1 MKVRFT
7 TFFRVLRRAI
17 PIAWEQLPLAQPTR
31 IAGCVTIAAL
41 NILWQGHGVLRSS
54 PMLIRFIAV
63 AVYCYV
69 VTTVAEFLWLL
80 ITGPRFTGFESPT
93 AIHGVS
99 NVDATDPLTNKLS
112 SLDTGELKIETLQ
125 LADEMK
131 RFEAGSD
138 REFVKSLAGETLPS
152 VESEAEKDEVL
163 DKQSV
168 ELMEHNLRT
177 WRTYREHFYRPAR
190 AFRNELRR
198 RLGIRNVN
206 GEPRIP
212 ALDRAVLAGAKPIAQ
227 AADYLAGL
235 ARRLR

>member
-1 MKVRFT
+1 MVRT
-7 TFFRVLRRAI
+7 PIVIRVLQRAT

-41 NILWQGHGVLRSS
+41 NILWQGHGVLRGE
-54 PMLIRFIAV
+54 PKVMRFIFVAAV
-63 AVYCYV
+63 CYF
-69 VTTVAEFLWLL
+69 VTTLAEFLWLL
-80 ITGPRFTGFESPT
+80 VTGPRFTGFESPT
-93 AIHGVS
+93 AVDGVG
-99 NVDATDPLTNKLS
+99 AETTDTLTSQLS
-112 SLDTGELKIETLQ
+112 VLDTAELKIEALQ

-138 REFVKSLAGETLPS
+138 REFVKSLESDALPAAS
-152 VESEAEKDEVL
+152 SDAEKDEAL
-163 DKQSV
+163 DQQSG

-177 WRTYREHFYRPAR
+177 WRTYREVFYRPAR
-190 AFRNELRR
+190 ALRDELRR

-212 ALDRAVLAGAKPIAQ
+212 ALDRAVMAGAKPIAQ

>member
-1 MKVRFT
+1 MVRT
-7 TFFRVLRRAI
+7 PIVIRVLTRAT

-41 NILWQGHGVLRSS
+41 NILWQGHGVLRGE
-54 PMLIRFIAV
+54 PKALRFIAV
-63 AVYCYV
+63 ALGCYF
-69 VTTVAEFLWLL
+69 VTTFAEFLWLL
-80 ITGPRFTGFESPT
+80 VTGPRFTGFESPT
-93 AIHGVS
+93 AVNGV
-99 NVDATDPLTNKLS
+99 AGTETTDPLTSQLS
-112 SLDTGELKIETLQ
+112 ALDTAELKIEALQ

-138 REFVKSLAGETLPS
+138 REFVKSLESDPLPAAS
-152 VESEAEKDEVL
+152 SESEKDEAL
-163 DKQSV
+163 DQQSS

-177 WRTYREHFYRPAR
+177 WRTYREVFYRPAR
-190 AFRNELRR
+190 AVRDELRR

-212 ALDRAVLAGAKPIAQ
+212 ALDRAVMAGAKPIAQ

>member
-1 MKVRFT
+1 MRTPIVI
-7 TFFRVLRRAI
+7 RVLRRAF

-31 IAGCVTIAAL
+31 ISGCVTIAAL

-54 PMLIRFIAV
+54 PIPIRFIVV

-69 VTTVAEFLWLL
+69 VTTVAEFLYLL
-80 ITGPRFTGFESPT
+80 VTGPRFTGFESPT
-93 AIHGVS
+93 AGES
-99 NVDATDPLTNKLS
+99 TGSA
-112 SLDTGELKIETLQ
+112 DTTEHFVVELKSLPAAELRSEALQ

-138 REFVKSLAGETLPS
+138 REFMKSLAGETVPS
-152 VESEAEKDEVL
+152 VASDNERDELL
-163 DKQSV
+163 DKQST
-168 ELMEHNLRT
+168 ELLEHNLRT

-190 AFRNELRR
+190 AVRDELRR

-206 GEPRIP
+206 AEPRIP
-212 ALDRAVLAGAKPIAQ
+212 ALDRAVMAGARPIAQ

>member
-1 MKVRFT
+1 MRFLT
-7 TFFRVLRRAI
+7 LLRVLRRAI
-17 PIAWEQLPLAQPTR
+17 PVAWDQLPLAQPTR

-54 PMLIRFIAV
+54 PAPVRFV
-63 AVYCYV
+63 VVGVYCYV
-69 VTTVAEFLWLL
+69 VTTIAELLWLL
-80 ITGPRFTGFESPT
+80 VTGPRFTGFESPT
-93 AIHGVS
+93 AVHGVQE
-99 NVDATDPLTNKLS
+99 VDAPDALKTELA
-112 SLDTGELKIETLQ
+112 SLGTGELRIEALQ

-138 REFVKSLAGETLPS
+138 REFVKSLAGITLPE
-152 VESEAEKDEVL
+152 VASEAEKDEVL

-168 ELMEHNLRT
+168 ELVEHNLRT

-190 AFRNELRR
+190 ALRDELRR

>member
-1 MKVRFT
+1 MPV
-7 TFFRVLRRAI
+7 
-17 PIAWEQLPLAQPTR
+17 AWEQLPLIQPTR

-41 NILWQGHGVLRSS
+41 NILWQGHGVLRTV
-54 PMLIRFIAV
+54 PAPVRFMAV
-63 AVYCYV
+63 ALYCYV
-69 VTTVAEFLWLL
+69 VTTAAEFLWLL

-93 AIHGVS
+93 NGETAGS
-99 NVDATDPLTNKLS
+99 A
-112 SLDTGELKIETLQ
+112 DTAEHLVAELQTLPAEELRAEALH

-138 REFVKSLAGETLPS
+138 REFVKSLAGETLPETS
-152 VESEAEKDEVL
+152 SEKEHEDLL
-163 DKQSV
+163 DKQST
-168 ELMEHNLRT
+168 ELLEHNMRT

-190 AFRNELRR
+190 AVRNELRR

-212 ALDRAVLAGAKPIAQ
+212 ALDRAVMAGARPIAQ

>member
-1 MKVRFT
+1 MRLT

-54 PMLIRFIAV
+54 PMLIRFTAV

-80 ITGPRFTGFESPT
+80 VTGPRFTGFESPT
-93 AIHGVS
+93 AAHGVGR
-99 NVDATDPLTNKLS
+99 VDATDPLTNQLS
-112 SLDTGELKIETLQ
+112 SLDTGELRIEALQ

-152 VESEAEKDEVL
+152 VASEAEKDEVL
-163 DKQSV
+163 DKQSA

>member
-1 MKVRFT
+1 MPV
-7 TFFRVLRRAI
+7 
-17 PIAWEQLPLAQPTR
+17 
-31 IAGCVTIAAL
+31 
-41 NILWQGHGVLRSS
+41 
-54 PMLIRFIAV
+54 RFIAV
-63 AVYCYV
+63 ALYCYV
-69 VTTVAEFLWLL
+69 VTTAAEFLWLL
-80 ITGPRFTGFESPT
+80 LTGPRFTGFESPT
-93 AIHGVS
+93 AGEGVGK
-99 NVDATDPLTNKLS
+99 A
-112 SLDTGELKIETLQ
+112 DTAEHMVAELKTLPADALKTEALH

-138 REFVKSLAGETLPS
+138 REFVKSLAGEALPAVAS
-152 VESEAEKDEVL
+152 ESEHDELL
-163 DKQSV
+163 DKQST
-168 ELMEHNLRT
+168 ELLEHNLRT

-190 AFRNELRR
+190 AVRDELRR

>member
-1 MKVRFT
+1 MVRT
-7 TFFRVLRRAI
+7 PIVIRVLARAT

-41 NILWQGHGVLRSS
+41 NILWQGHGVLRGE
-54 PMLIRFIAV
+54 PKALRFIAV
-63 AVYCYV
+63 AVSCYL
-69 VTTVAEFLWLL
+69 VTTFAEFLWLL
-80 ITGPRFTGFESPT
+80 VTGPRFTGFESPT
-93 AIHGVS
+93 AANGVAAS
-99 NVDATDPLTNKLS
+99 ETTDPLTNQLS
-112 SLDTGELKIETLQ
+112 ALDTAELKIEALQ

-138 REFVKSLAGETLPS
+138 REFVKSLESDPLPAAS
-152 VESEAEKDEVL
+152 SEAEKDEAF
-163 DKQSV
+163 DQQSS

-177 WRTYREHFYRPAR
+177 WRTYREVFYRPAR
-190 AFRNELRR
+190 ALRDELRR

-212 ALDRAVLAGAKPIAQ
+212 ALDRAVMAGAKPIAQ

>member
-1 MKVRFT
+1 M
-7 TFFRVLRRAI
+7 RRAV
-17 PIAWEQLPLAQPTR
+17 PIAWNQLALAQPTR

-54 PMLIRFIAV
+54 PIPIRFIVV
-63 AVYCYV
+63 ALYCYV
-69 VTTVAEFLWLL
+69 VTTASEFLWLL
-80 ITGPRFTGFESPT
+80 VTGPRFTGFESPSSGDAVGKMDT
-93 AIHGVS
+93 AEHL
-99 NVDATDPLTNKLS
+99 AAHLQTLPAA
-112 SLDTGELKIETLQ
+112 ELRTEALQ

-138 REFVKSLAGETLPS
+138 REFVKSLAGEALPAIVS
-152 VESEAEKDEVL
+152 ESEHEEEL
-163 DKQSV
+163 DKQSA
-168 ELMEHNLRT
+168 ELLEHNLRT

-190 AFRNELRR
+190 AVRNELRR
-198 RLGIRNVN
+198 RLGIRNVA

-212 ALDRAVLAGAKPIAQ
+212 ALDKAQLNGAKPIAQ

>member
-1 MKVRFT
+1 M
-7 TFFRVLRRAI
+7 LRRAI

-31 IAGCVTIAAL
+31 ISGCVTIAAL

-54 PMLIRFIAV
+54 PIPIRFVVV
-63 AVYCYV
+63 ALYCYV
-69 VTTVAEFLWLL
+69 VTTVAEFVYLL
-80 ITGPRFTGFESPT
+80 VTGPRFTGFESAT
-93 AIHGVS
+93 AGES
-99 NVDATDPLTNKLS
+99 AGNA
-112 SLDTGELKIETLQ
+112 DTAEHFVAELKSLPAAELRSEALH

-138 REFVKSLAGETLPS
+138 REFVKSLTGETTPS
-152 VESEAEKDEVL
+152 VVSELERDELL
-163 DKQSV
+163 DKQSA
-168 ELMEHNLRT
+168 ELLEHNLRT

-190 AFRNELRR
+190 AVRDELRR

-206 GEPRIP
+206 SEPRIP
-212 ALDRAVLAGAKPIAQ
+212 ALDRAVMAGARPIAQ

>member
-1 MKVRFT
+1 MRF
-7 TFFRVLRRAI
+7 FIVFRVLRRAI
-17 PIAWEQLPLAQPTR
+17 PIAWEQLILAQATR

-41 NILWQGHGVLRSS
+41 NILWQGHGVLRTTRA
-54 PMLIRFIAV
+54 PLRFIAV

-93 AIHGVS
+93 NGEAVGK
-99 NVDATDPLTNKLS
+99 A
-112 SLDTGELKIETLQ
+112 DTAEHMVAALKTLPAEELREEALL

-138 REFVKSLAGETLPS
+138 REFVKSLAGETLPDTS
-152 VESEAEKDEVL
+152 SEKEHDELL
-163 DKQSV
+163 DQHST
-168 ELMEHNLRT
+168 ELLEHNMRT

-190 AFRNELRR
+190 AVRDELRR
-198 RLGIRNVN
+198 RLGIRNVA

>member
-1 MKVRFT
+1 MRF
-7 TFFRVLRRAI
+7 FIIFRVLRRAI
-17 PIAWEQLPLAQPTR
+17 PIAWEQLHLVQPTR

-41 NILWQGHGVLRSS
+41 NILWQGHGVLRTT
-54 PMLIRFIAV
+54 PAPLRFIAV
-63 AVYCYV
+63 ALYCFV
-69 VTTVAEFLWLL
+69 VTTVAEFLYLL
-80 ITGPRFTGFESPT
+80 VTGPRFTGFESPT
-93 AIHGVS
+93 NGDAPGRADTAEHM
-99 NVDATDPLTNKLS
+99 VD
-112 SLDTGELKIETLQ
+112 SLKSLPAEALRSEARQ
-125 LADEMK
+125 RADEMK

-138 REFVKSLAGETLPS
+138 REFVKSLAGETLPDAS
-152 VESEAEKDEVL
+152 SEKEHDELL
-163 DKQSV
+163 DQQSK
-168 ELMEHNLRT
+168 ELLEHNMRT

-190 AFRNELRR
+190 AVRDELRR

>member
-1 MKVRFT
+1 MRLFIVS
-7 TFFRVLRRAI
+7 RVLRRAI
-17 PIAWEQLPLAQPTR
+17 PIAWEQLALAQPTR

-41 NILWQGHGVLRSS
+41 NILWQGHGVLRDS
-54 PMLIRFIAV
+54 PVPIRFIVV
-63 AVYCYV
+63 ALYCYV

-80 ITGPRFTGFESPT
+80 VTGPRFTGFESPT
-93 AIHGVS
+93 NGEAP
-99 NVDATDPLTNKLS
+99 DKA
-112 SLDTGELKIETLQ
+112 DTAEHLVAELKTLPAEALRTEALQ

-138 REFVKSLAGETLPS
+138 REFVKSLAGDDLPDA
-152 VESEAEKDEVL
+152 ESEKEHEELL
-163 DKQSV
+163 DKQST
-168 ELMEHNLRT
+168 ELLEHNLRT

-190 AFRNELRR
+190 ALRDELRR

-212 ALDRAVLAGAKPIAQ
+212 ALDRAVMAGAKPIAQ

>member
-1 MKVRFT
+1 MVRT
-7 TFFRVLRRAI
+7 PIVIRVLRRAT
-17 PIAWEQLPLAQPTR
+17 PVAWEQLSLTQPTR

-41 NILWQGHGVLRSS
+41 NILWQGHGVLRGE
-54 PMLIRFIAV
+54 PMPIRFIVVLAS
-63 AVYCYV
+63 CYF
-69 VTTVAEFLWLL
+69 VTTLAEFLWLL
-80 ITGPRFTGFESPT
+80 ATGPRFTGFESPT
-93 AIHGVS
+93 AVDGVPAAD
-99 NVDATDPLTNKLS
+99 NADALPSEFST
-112 SLDTGELKIETLQ
+112 LDTAELKIEALQ

-138 REFVKSLAGETLPS
+138 REFVKSLESDPLPAAS
-152 VESEAEKDEVL
+152 SEAEKDEAL
-163 DKQSV
+163 DQQSV

-177 WRTYREHFYRPAR
+177 WRTYREVFYRPAR
-190 AFRNELRR
+190 ALRDELRR

-212 ALDRAVLAGAKPIAQ
+212 ALDRAVMAGAKPIAQ

>member
-1 MKVRFT
+1 MVRISIVY
-7 TFFRVLRRAI
+7 RVLQRAT
-17 PIAWEQLPLAQPTR
+17 PVAWEQLPLAQPTR
-31 IAGCVTIAAL
+31 IAGCVTISAL
-41 NILWQGHGVLRSS
+41 NILWQGHGVLRGE
-54 PMLIRFIAV
+54 PMLLRFFAV
-63 AVYCYV
+63 AAYCYL
-69 VTTVAEFLWLL
+69 VTTSAEFLWLL

-93 AIHGVS
+93 AVNGVAS
-99 NVDATDPLTNKLS
+99 TDTPDPLPSELS
-112 SLDTGELKIETLQ
+112 ALDTAELKIEALQ

-138 REFVKSLAGETLPS
+138 REFVKSLASDPLPAAS
-152 VESEAEKDEVL
+152 TDAEKDEAL
-163 DKQSV
+163 DQQSA

-177 WRTYREHFYRPAR
+177 WRTYREVFYRPAR
-190 AFRNELRR
+190 ALRDELRR

-212 ALDRAVLAGAKPIAQ
+212 ALDRAVMAGAKPIAQ

>member
-1 MKVRFT
+1 MRF
-7 TFFRVLRRAI
+7 FIVFRVLRRAV
-17 PIAWEQLPLAQPTR
+17 PVAWEQLPLAQPTR

-54 PMLIRFIAV
+54 PVPIRFVAV
-63 AVYCYV
+63 ALYCYV
-69 VTTVAEFLWLL
+69 VTTVSEFLWLL

-93 AIHGVS
+93 SGESAG
-99 NVDATDPLTNKLS
+99 NA
-112 SLDTGELKIETLQ
+112 DTAEQMVVELKTLPAAE
-125 LADEMK
+125 LRTEALHMADEMK

-138 REFVKSLAGETLPS
+138 REFVKSLAGDTLLGASSET
-152 VESEAEKDEVL
+152 EHDELL
-163 DKQSV
+163 DKQSA
-168 ELMEHNLRT
+168 ELLEHNLRT

-190 AFRNELRR
+190 ALRDELRR

-212 ALDRAVLAGAKPIAQ
+212 ALDRAVLAGAKPITQ

>member
-1 MKVRFT
+1 MRFT
-7 TFFRVLRRAI
+7 TFLRVLRRAI

-31 IAGCVTIAAL
+31 ISGCITIAAL

-63 AVYCYV
+63 ALYSYV

-93 AIHGVS
+93 AVHGVGK
-99 NVDATDPLTNKLS
+99 VDATDPLTSQLS
-112 SLDTGELKIETLQ
+112 ALDTGELRIEALQ

-152 VESEAEKDEVL
+152 VDSEAEKDEVL
-163 DKQSV
+163 DKQSS

-190 AFRNELRR
+190 AFRDELRR

>member
-1 MKVRFT
+1 M
-7 TFFRVLRRAI
+7 
-17 PIAWEQLPLAQPTR
+17 
-31 IAGCVTIAAL
+31 
-41 NILWQGHGVLRSS
+41 
-54 PMLIRFIAV
+54 
-63 AVYCYV
+63 
-69 VTTVAEFLWLL
+69 L

-93 AIHGVS
+93 AIHGVA

-112 SLDTGELKIETLQ
+112 SRDTGELRIETLQ

-163 DKQSV
+163 DKQSS

-190 AFRNELRR
+190 AFRDELRR

-212 ALDRAVLAGAKPIAQ
+212 ALDRAVLAGARPIAQ

>member
-1 MKVRFT
+1 MVRT
-7 TFFRVLRRAI
+7 PIVIRVLRRAT

-41 NILWQGHGVLRSS
+41 NILWQGHGVLRGE
-54 PMLIRFIAV
+54 PKPIRFIVV
-63 AVYCYV
+63 AASCYL
-69 VTTVAEFLWLL
+69 VTTFAEFVWLL
-80 ITGPRFTGFESPT
+80 FTGPRFTGFESPT
-93 AIHGVS
+93 AIDGI
-99 NVDATDPLTNKLS
+99 APETTDTLPNELS
-112 SLDTGELKIETLQ
+112 ALDTAELKIEALQ

-138 REFVKSLAGETLPS
+138 REFVKSLESDPLPAAS
-152 VESEAEKDEVL
+152 SEAEKDEAL
-163 DKQSV
+163 DQQST

-177 WRTYREHFYRPAR
+177 WRTYRDVFYRPAR
-190 AFRNELRR
+190 AVRDELRR

-212 ALDRAVLAGAKPIAQ
+212 ALDRAVMAGAKPIAQ